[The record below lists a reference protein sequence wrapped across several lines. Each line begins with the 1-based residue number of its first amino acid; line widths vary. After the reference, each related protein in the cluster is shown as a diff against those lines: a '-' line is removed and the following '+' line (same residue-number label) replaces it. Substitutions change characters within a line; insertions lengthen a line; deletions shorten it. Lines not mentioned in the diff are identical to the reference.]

1 MAKTVKKIQKNKKP
15 ARPAPA
21 AKTVKAKAKKKT
33 AVLPKRLLGVGEPA
47 PFCIEN
53 PKGKAQCVVVCD
65 HASNRIP
72 KVLGDLGLSKADREK
87 HIAWDPGTEHIGRY
101 LSEKL
106 DAPAFFATYS
116 RIVVDVNRGAGSS
129 ECMREVYD
137 HVPVPGNTG
146 LSRAAK
152 KQRLDEIFWPY
163 HKNLG
168 ALLQRFRKKKKIPAI
183 VSIHSFT
190 PEMDGYKRPWHIGV
204 LWNKEDD
211 IAMRLVDNLR
221 AQNPGMIVGEN
232 EPYSLKA
239 VNLSKNTIGTHAE
252 SAGLPY
258 VIVEFRQDLVKTK
271 RDAVKWGRIF
281 LDALAPILAD
291 PSIYHLHRARKKAAT
306 AVKAKPTTA
315 KKSPSR
321 KKVTKP
327 VKKAVKK
334 PVAKRRK

>member
-1 MAKTVKKIQKNKKP
+1 MAKTVKKIQKNKKT
-15 ARPAPA
+15 ARQPSA

-33 AVLPKRLLGVGEPA
+33 AVLPKRLLAAGEPA
-47 PFCIEN
+47 PFRIEN

-72 KVLGDLGLSKADREK
+72 KALGDLGLSKADREK

-101 LSEKL
+101 LSDKL
-106 DAPAFFATYS
+106 NAPAFFATYS

-146 LSRAAK
+146 LSRVAK

-163 HKNLG
+163 HKNLA
-168 ALLQRFRKKKKIPAI
+168 ALIARFRKKKKIPAI

-239 VNLSKNTIGTHAE
+239 ANLSKNTIGTHAE

-291 PSIYHLHRARKKAAT
+291 PSIYHLHRARKKTTT
-306 AVKAKPTTA
+306 AVKAKPTAA

-321 KKVTKP
+321 KKVAKP

-334 PVAKRRK
+334 QAGKRRK